1 MSGWG
6 RYRKKPV
13 VIEAMQL
20 VGTNADTHAVYQW
33 VEANTQ
39 GSFDP
44 LSEEI
49 PASGVS
55 IDPATGF
62 FLIATL
68 EGVMQA
74 KPGDWIIR
82 GVQGE
87 FYPCKPD
94 IFAATYEPAEVHMLV
109 DGLSYLDGEESA
121 NLARGLE
128 NSLLKE
134 SSYIFSPGREK
145 TSWKDAFF
153 DNPDLCPH
161 CGRRQYVLET
171 RQVDKGVVTYDIGLC
186 IFEDCED
193 HCVCHFN
200 TNHL

>member
-1 MSGWG
+1 
-6 RYRKKPV
+6 
-13 VIEAMQL
+13 
-20 VGTNADTHAVYQW
+20 
-33 VEANTQ
+33 
-39 GSFDP
+39 
-44 LSEEI
+44 
-49 PASGVS
+49 
-55 IDPATGF
+55 
-62 FLIATL
+62 
-68 EGVMQA
+68 MQA

-134 SSYIFSPGREK
+134 SSYISSPCREK

-161 CGRRQYVLET
+161 CGRRQYVLQT
-171 RQVDKGVVTYDIGLC
+171 RQIDKGFVTYDISLC

-200 TNHL
+200 TNHF

>member
-1 MSGWG
+1 MFDDM
-6 RYRKKPV
+6 PV
-13 VIEAMQL
+13 ERR
-20 VGTNADTHAVYQW
+20 
-33 VEANTQ
+33 NTM
-39 GSFDP
+39 FNHITKIIKTIFH
-44 LSEEI
+44 SE
-49 PASGVS
+49 
-55 IDPATGF
+55 
-62 FLIATL
+62 
-68 EGVMQA
+68 
-74 KPGDWIIR
+74 
-82 GVQGE
+82 
-87 FYPCKPD
+87 
-94 IFAATYEPAEVHMLV
+94 AEVHMLV

-161 CGRRQYVLET
+161 CGRRQYALET
-171 RQVDKGVVTYDIGLC
+171 RRVDKGIVTYVISLC

>member
-20 VGTNADTHAVYQW
+20 VGTNAETHAVYQW
-33 VEANTQ
+33 IEANTQ

-55 IDPATGF
+55 IDPATGS

-134 SSYIFSPGREK
+134 SSYISSPCREK

-161 CGRRQYVLET
+161 CGRRQYVLQT
-171 RQVDKGVVTYDIGLC
+171 RQIDKGFVTYDISLC

>member
-13 VIEAMQL
+13 VIEAMRL
-20 VGTNADTHAVYQW
+20 VGANAEFHSVYQW
-33 VEANTQ
+33 IEANYVTKTIKTILT
-39 GSFDP
+39 D
-44 LSEEI
+44 
-49 PASGVS
+49 
-55 IDPATGF
+55 
-62 FLIATL
+62 
-68 EGVMQA
+68 
-74 KPGDWIIR
+74 
-82 GVQGE
+82 
-87 FYPCKPD
+87 
-94 IFAATYEPAEVHMLV
+94 
-109 DGLSYLDGEESA
+109 
-121 NLARGLE
+121 LE

-134 SSYIFSPGREK
+134 SSYISSPCREK

-171 RQVDKGVVTYDIGLC
+171 RQVDKGVVTYDISLC

>member
-1 MSGWG
+1 MFDDM
-6 RYRKKPV
+6 PV
-13 VIEAMQL
+13 ERR
-20 VGTNADTHAVYQW
+20 
-33 VEANTQ
+33 NTM
-39 GSFDP
+39 FNH
-44 LSEEI
+44 I
-49 PASGVS
+49 TKT
-55 IDPATGF
+55 IKT
-62 FLIATL
+62 
-68 EGVMQA
+68 
-74 KPGDWIIR
+74 
-82 GVQGE
+82 
-87 FYPCKPD
+87 
-94 IFAATYEPAEVHMLV
+94 IFRTDAEVHMLV

-128 NSLLKE
+128 NSFLKE
-134 SSYIFSPGREK
+134 SSYISSPCREK

-171 RQVDKGVVTYDIGLC
+171 RQVDKGVVTYGISLC